1 VPSVRKALQRIATAR
16 GAARPALESHESRI
30 GGNVL
35 RAAVLGVND
44 GLVSNLSL
52 VMGVAGAAL
61 ESRAILITGL
71 AGLLAGACAMAMGEW
86 LSVQSAR
93 ELHARQLKIEQQHL
107 RLIPEAEYAEFVV
120 MFQAKGLSERL
131 AQQVAAQL
139 MKNPAYALDTMAR
152 EELGINPDDLGGSAW
167 QAAGASFVLFTL
179 GALVPVAPFIFLVGL
194 PAVISSLGASAGAL
208 VLVGASISRMTG
220 RGALF
225 SAVRQVL
232 FGMAAA
238 GLTFGIGQLI
248 GASIGR

>member
-1 VPSVRKALQRIATAR
+1 M
-16 GAARPALESHESRI
+16 
-30 GGNVL
+30 L

-71 AGLLAGACAMAMGEW
+71 AGLLAGAWAMAMGEW

-93 ELHARQLKIEQQHL
+93 ELHARQLKIEKQHL
-107 RLIPEAEYAEFVV
+107 LLIPEAEYAEFVA
-120 MFQAKGLSERL
+120 MYQAKGLSAHL
-131 AQQVAAQL
+131 AHQVAAHL
-139 MKNPAYALDTMAR
+139 MKNPEYALDTMAR
-152 EELGINPDDLGGSAW
+152 EELGINPDDLGESAW

-179 GALVPVAPFIFLVGL
+179 GAIVPVAPFIFLVGM
-194 PAVISSLGASAGAL
+194 PAVISSLVASAVAL
-208 VLVGASISRMTG
+208 MIVGASISRMTG

-225 SAVRQVL
+225 SAIRQIL
-232 FGMAAA
+232 FGMVAA
-238 GLTFGIGQLI
+238 GLTFGIGQFI